1 MKIDRD
7 SLRVQFEA
15 HSDETLGDIAANGDD
30 SEVARGVARELL
42 VARGRGDR
50 CAPRAVDDVPEAD
63 AGVAAPAPKR
73 PPPTRAMLLPM
84 ALPML
89 VVLVAGMWIR
99 ATERDRVREALQRAS
114 QDAYD
119 ERMSLDDV
127 DPATAALAEAAAR
140 GEIAITV
147 DRDGQMHTIPVAPDG
162 GQRPP

>member
-7 SLRVQFEA
+7 SLRVQFEG
-15 HSDETLGDIAANGDD
+15 HSDETLGDIAANGDY
-30 SEVARGVARELL
+30 SEVARGVALELL

-50 CAPRAVDDVPEAD
+50 GAPRAVDDVPEAD

-73 PPPTRAMLLPM
+73 PPPTRAMLLLM

-89 VVLVAGMWIR
+89 VVSVAGMWIR
-99 ATERDRVREALQRAS
+99 ATERDRVREELQRVS
-114 QDAYD
+114 Q
-119 ERMSLDDV
+119 

-140 GEIAITV
+140 GEVAITV
-147 DRDGQMHTIPVAPDG
+147 DRDGQIHTIPVAPDG